1 MDIDS
6 ARLLQ
11 YHAASLPVLREHQ
24 AEKKT
29 TQTDIVAEVVRNGA
43 RALEL
48 GHDADRSSRGAKAML
63 LDVLT

>member
-1 MDIDS
+1 MDS
-6 ARLLQ
+6 ARLSQ
-11 YHAASLPVLREHQ
+11 FYAASLPVLRDHQ

-29 TQTDIVAEVVRNGA
+29 TQADIVAEVVRNGA

-48 GHDADRSSRGAKAML
+48 GHDANRSSRGAKAML